1 MAVVTISRQVGS
13 LGDEVA
19 ESLAKVLGYEL
30 VGASR
35 LKDVACGLAPCFAE
49 EVQDLQMERGLS
61 VLERMFFAQPVYTS
75 LYAAV
80 ILEVASRGNVV
91 ILGRGAQVVL
101 REVPPVLRVR
111 VVAPTALRVARV
123 ARAMG
128 LEPEEARERV
138 ERHDQER
145 RALVRQIFDND
156 LRDWGLYHLVLNT
169 ETLDQ
174 DGAVAIL
181 RQSVAEVRRLHPDE
195 ALEKTLKP
203 LATAKF
209 VEARLRRELLRS
221 NLLKAD
227 LSPEGAIVLSGY
239 LHAKEESRR
248 AEDLARKLAGD
259 LPVVNQIRVSTLNLN
274 WPV

>member
-19 ESLAKVLGYEL
+19 EDLARELGYDL
-30 VGASR
+30 VGAAT
-35 LKDVACGLAPCFAE
+35 LKDVACGMAPCFAE

-123 ARAMG
+123 AQTMG
-128 LEPEEARERV
+128 LELEEARERV

-145 RALVRQIFDND
+145 RALVRQIFDSD

-174 DGAVAIL
+174 AGAVAIL

-239 LHAKEESRR
+239 LHAQEESRR
-248 AEDLARKLAGD
+248 AEQLARKLAGD